1 MNYTKKKLNRSLIE
15 KTISSYLGNI
25 IKPSIRKS
33 GEIEVYRYSVDTES
47 ILDVYYNTDE
57 TTTLCCTG
65 KKPELADVLAR
76 EILEQCSVSF
86 PNPLRALYL
95 KGFSQDNINKVL
107 DKISHSDCTLT
118 LLSDTDIAKR
128 YEVSNS
134 TSENV
139 KIHYFP
145 SSGAVN
151 IQGKGYSVYSTIL
164 ASFDTLISVDDVIES
179 NLLANNIEN
188 ITTQE
193 LKEAMRRAFPNSYPF
208 LRGALENI
216 ISSSFFLTKI
226 ENEDLPDYS
235 WMVFPLLRGLEGVI
249 KKLLRLKGIVVNKT
263 FAEVFKPVSTG
274 AATYEFIEHHSNM
287 IGDSKY
293 CSTLESCYNYLVANR
308 HGIFHVNSIISSTRQ
323 ITRDEAIGI
332 FNEIVELIDKSC
344 SSIIP

>member
-25 IKPSIRKS
+25 TKPTIRKA
-33 GEIEVYRYSVDTES
+33 GGVEVYRYTIDAES

-57 TTTLCCTG
+57 TTTLSCTG
-65 KKPELADVLAR
+65 KNPEIADVIAR

-95 KGFSQDNINKVL
+95 KGFTQDNINKVL
-107 DKISHSDCTLT
+107 DNISHSDCTLT
-118 LLSDTDIAKR
+118 VLSDTDVAKR

-134 TSENV
+134 ASENI

-249 KKLLRLKGIVVNKT
+249 KKLLLLKGIGVNKS
-263 FAEVFKPVSTG
+263 FGEVFEPINTG
-274 AATYEFIEHHSNM
+274 ATTYKFLEHHSNM
-287 IGDSKY
+287 IGDSNY
-293 CSTLESCYNYLVANR
+293 CSIIEGCYNYLVANR
-308 HGIFHVNSIISSTRQ
+308 HGLFHVNSIINSTRQ
-323 ITRDEAIGI
+323 ITRDEAMGI
-332 FNEIVELIDKSC
+332 FNEVVELIEKSC
-344 SSIIP
+344 SSIVP